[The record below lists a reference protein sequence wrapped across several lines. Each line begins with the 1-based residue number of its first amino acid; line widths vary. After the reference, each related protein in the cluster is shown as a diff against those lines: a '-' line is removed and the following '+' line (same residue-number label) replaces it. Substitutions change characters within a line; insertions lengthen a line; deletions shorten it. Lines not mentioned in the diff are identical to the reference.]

1 MLFPISKSTRTGK
14 NRSNPFA
21 ATLAGP
27 LESKDTLEQYAF
39 RFGRSY
45 DSYLVTNSGRHQFWA
60 NNGAGVVAY
69 VRSGKYLHV
78 GGGLLAAAKHKA
90 QLLAEFADFARRR
103 DWFISFYNIADDDVG
118 LFRRF
123 GFQVTK
129 WGEDAIIDLT
139 NRTWAGKEFQW
150 VRRQTSYCRRKGL
163 VFSECHEA
171 QFCTAQWDEVA
182 NELLE
187 ISAARLAARPQAKEM
202 GFLDGR
208 FDPEVVGRKR
218 IFLCRST
225 DRIEGFVIC
234 NPCLNGAEWAL
245 DVFRQRPD
253 APRGTVAFLI
263 HQTLELLKTEQ
274 IDRASLCLVP
284 ALGCQDRLPGD
295 SRLIR
300 WGLNLSRHFNVVF
313 DLAGLYHFKSRF
325 RPRFENRYVCSL
337 PRTTIGSVWTFTRLS
352 GALNVSPHK
361 LLRVARAHWQK
372 RARRLTL
379 AA

>member
-1 MLFPISKSTRTGK
+1 MLSPITRLPRAGK
-14 NRSNPFA
+14 NRSNPFT
-21 ATLAGP
+21 ATSAGL
-27 LESKDTLEQYAF
+27 LEPEEALEHFAY

-45 DSYLVTNSGRHQFWA
+45 DSYLVTNSGRQQFWA
-60 NNGAGVVAY
+60 SNGAGVVAY
-69 VRSGKYLHV
+69 VQSGKYLHV

-90 QLLAEFADFARRR
+90 QLLAEFVEFARCR
-103 DWFISFYNIADDDVG
+103 DWFISFYNIADDDIG

-150 VRRQTSYCRRKGL
+150 VRRQTNYCRRKGL
-163 VFSECHEA
+163 VFSECQA
-171 QFCTAQWDEVA
+171 GGLFAAQWDKMA
-182 NELLE
+182 SELLE
-187 ISAARLAARPQAKEM
+187 ISAARLAARPQAAET

-208 FDPEVVGRKR
+208 FDPDVIGRKR
-218 IFLCRST
+218 IFLCRSA

-234 NPCLNGAEWAL
+234 NPCLNGTEWAL
-245 DVFRQRPD
+245 DLFRQRPD

-263 HQTLELLKTEQ
+263 HQTLELLKKEQ

-300 WGLNLSRHFNVVF
+300 WGLNLGRHFNVVF

-337 PRTTIGSVWTFTRLS
+337 PRTTVGSVWTFTRLS

-361 LLRVARAHWQK
+361 LLRVARVHWQK